1 MKFSKQALLGTTV
14 LLGGSVLLYATMHQV
29 LNAPAKPAANSQ
41 QVIAK
46 PTTDNQSAISNEPLT
61 ADTATEKNLLAQKQ
75 KEREQ
80 RVAAQEQQA
89 QQYMTEQ
96 QRIEAEA
103 LARSRAENQLYA
115 NKNAANTNSVV
126 ASSVTA
132 ITQPVVKP
140 RPVDTVAAPPQT
152 QATVPNT
159 VQNTAQTQSAAKTQ
173 NTAQIIATPKPTVAA
188 PVVAQS
194 QPAAKT
200 IPSNPGTYQVK
211 AGEGLIGLSRRYNV
225 PVDVLASVNNLSTT
239 SNLRVGQTIT
249 IPTAAQV
256 NRITQQAQAREQQR
270 QNEIA
275 RKKQEAEQK
284 KQQALLEQQQE
295 VAGKKQE
302 AEQKKQ
308 QALLQQQQEVARKK
322 QEAQLKEQLKEQKRQ
337 QEIAQKKLE
346 AQQQAQKKQA
356 FQAAQ
361 DNLRQ
366 ARQTVKETDAKGTF
380 GVQVALATDQKK
392 ASEITQ
398 KLQAAG
404 YKVKTTQTSKGVR
417 IVVGPEKGKVAA
429 LALKDKLNNDSRVD
443 VNSGWVLYW

>member
-29 LNAPAKPAANSQ
+29 LNAPAKPEANSQ

-46 PTTDNQSAISNEPLT
+46 PMTDKQSANSNEPLT
-61 ADTATEKNLLAQKQ
+61 ADIATEKNLLAQKQ

-115 NKNAANTNSVV
+115 NKNAANTSSVV

-132 ITQPVVKP
+132 ITQPMVKP

-152 QATVPNT
+152 QAAVSNT
-159 VQNTAQTQSAAKTQ
+159 AQNTAQTQNAAKTQ
-173 NTAQIIATPKPTVAA
+173 NNAQIVPTPKPTVTA
-188 PVVAQS
+188 PVVAKP
-194 QPAAKT
+194 QPAAKAT
-200 IPSNPGTYQVK
+200 PSNPGAYQVK

-225 PVDVLASVNNLSTT
+225 PVDVLASVNNLNTT

-256 NRITQQAQAREQQR
+256 NRITQQAQALEQQR
-270 QNEIA
+270 QNEIT
-275 RKKQEAEQK
+275 R
-284 KQQALLEQQQE
+284 
-295 VAGKKQE
+295 KKQE

-322 QEAQLKEQLKEQKRQ
+322 QEAAQKQQQKQQEIARKKQEEQLKEQKRQ
-337 QEIAQKKLE
+337 QEIARKKQE

-366 ARQTVKETDAKGTF
+366 ARQTVKQTDAKGTF
-380 GVQVALATDQKK
+380 GVQVALATDEKK
-392 ASEITQ
+392 ANEITQ

>member
-140 RPVDTVAAPPQT
+140 RPVDRDAAPPQT
-152 QATVPNT
+152 QAAVPNS
-159 VQNTAQTQSAAKTQ
+159 VQNSAQSQSAAQTRSATQ
-173 NTAQIIATPKPTVAA
+173 TKEQAATPKPTVTA
-188 PVVAQS
+188 PVVAQP
-194 QPAAKT
+194 QPVAKT
-200 IPSNPGTYQVK
+200 IPNNPGTYQVK
-211 AGEGLIGLSRRYNV
+211 AGDGLIGLSRRYNV
-225 PVDVLASVNNLSTT
+225 PVDVLASVNNLNTT
-239 SNLRVGQTIT
+239 SNLRVGQTIN

-256 NRITQQAQAREQQR
+256 NRITQQAQALEQQR

-284 KQQALLEQQQE
+284 KQQALLQQQQE
-295 VAGKKQE
+295 VARKKQE
-302 AEQKKQ
+302 AAQKAQQKQ
-308 QALLQQQQEVARKK
+308 QEIARKK

-366 ARQTVKETDAKGTF
+366 ARQTVKQTDAKGTF

>member
-29 LNAPAKPAANSQ
+29 LNTPAKPAANSQ

-61 ADTATEKNLLAQKQ
+61 ADVATEKNLLAQKQ

-96 QRIEAEA
+96 QRIEAKA

-140 RPVDTVAAPPQT
+140 RPVDTVAAPPPT
-152 QATVPNT
+152 QATVPNS

-173 NTAQIIATPKPTVAA
+173 NTAQIVATPKPTVTA
-188 PVVAQS
+188 PVVAQP
-194 QPAAKT
+194 QPAAKAT
-200 IPSNPGTYQVK
+200 PSNPGAYQVK

-225 PVDVLASVNNLSTT
+225 PVDVLASVNNLNTT

-256 NRITQQAQAREQQR
+256 NRITQQAQARAQQR
-270 QNEIA
+270 QNEIT
-275 RKKQEAEQK
+275 RKRQEAEQK

-295 VAGKKQE
+295 VSRKKQE
-302 AEQKKQ
+302 AAQKEQQKQ
-308 QALLQQQQEVARKK
+308 QEIARKK
-322 QEAQLKEQLKEQKRQ
+322 QEAQLKEQKRQ

-366 ARQTVKETDAKGTF
+366 ARQTVKQTDVKGTF

>member
-46 PTTDNQSAISNEPLT
+46 PKTDKQSAISNEPLT
-61 ADTATEKNLLAQKQ
+61 ADIATEKNLLAQKQ

-115 NKNAANTNSVV
+115 NNNATNTSSVV

-140 RPVDTVAAPPQT
+140 RPVDTVAAPSQT
-152 QATVPNT
+152 QAAVPNT
-159 VQNTAQTQSAAKTQ
+159 VQNTAQTQNAAKTQ
-173 NTAQIIATPKPTVAA
+173 NTAQIVATPKPTVTA
-188 PVVAQS
+188 PVVAQP
-194 QPAAKT
+194 QPVAKAT
-200 IPSNPGTYQVK
+200 PSNPGAYQVK

-225 PVDVLASVNNLSTT
+225 PVDVLASVNNLNTT

-270 QNEIA
+270 QNEIT
-275 RKKQEAEQK
+275 RKKQEAERK

-295 VAGKKQE
+295 VSRKKQE
-302 AEQKKQ
+302 AAQKEQQKQ
-308 QALLQQQQEVARKK
+308 QEIARKK

-366 ARQTVKETDAKGTF
+366 ARQTVKQTDVKGTF

>member
-29 LNAPAKPAANSQ
+29 LNAPAKPAVNSQ

-46 PTTDNQSAISNEPLT
+46 PTTDKQSAISNEPLT
-61 ADTATEKNLLAQKQ
+61 ADIATEKNLLAQKQ

-140 RPVDTVAAPPQT
+140 RPVDRDAAPPQT
-152 QATVPNT
+152 QAAVPNS
-159 VQNTAQTQSAAKTQ
+159 VQNSAQSQSAAQTRSATQ
-173 NTAQIIATPKPTVAA
+173 TKEQAATPKPTVTA
-188 PVVAQS
+188 PAVAQP
-194 QPAAKT
+194 QPAAKAT
-200 IPSNPGTYQVK
+200 PSNPGTYQVK
-211 AGEGLIGLSRRYNV
+211 AGDGLIGLSRRYNV
-225 PVDVLASVNNLSTT
+225 PVDVLASVNNLNTT
-239 SNLRVGQTIT
+239 SSLRVGQTIT

-270 QNEIA
+270 QNDIA
-275 RKKQEAEQK
+275 R
-284 KQQALLEQQQE
+284 
-295 VAGKKQE
+295 KKQE

-308 QALLQQQQEVARKK
+308 QALLQQQQEVARKKQEAAQKEQQKQQEIARKK

-366 ARQTVKETDAKGTF
+366 ARQTVKQTDVKGTF

>member
-46 PTTDNQSAISNEPLT
+46 PTTDKQPAISNEPLT
-61 ADTATEKNLLAQKQ
+61 ADIATEKNLLAQKQ

-152 QATVPNT
+152 QAAVTNS
-159 VQNTAQTQSAAKTQ
+159 VQNSAQSQSAAQTRSATQ
-173 NTAQIIATPKPTVAA
+173 TKEQAATPKPTVAA
-188 PVVAQS
+188 PIAAQP
-194 QPAAKT
+194 QPVAKT
-200 IPSNPGTYQVK
+200 TPNNPGAYQVK

-225 PVDVLASVNNLSTT
+225 PVDVLASVNNLNTT
-239 SNLRVGQTIT
+239 SSLRVGQTIT

-270 QNEIA
+270 QNEIT
-275 RKKQEAEQK
+275 R
-284 KQQALLEQQQE
+284 
-295 VAGKKQE
+295 KKQE

-308 QALLQQQQEVARKK
+308 QALLQQQQEVARKKQEAAQKAQQKQQEIARKK

-380 GVQVALATDQKK
+380 GVQVALATDEKK

>member
-46 PTTDNQSAISNEPLT
+46 PTTDKQSAISNEPLT
-61 ADTATEKNLLAQKQ
+61 ADIATEKNLLAQKQ

-152 QATVPNT
+152 QAAVPNSA
-159 VQNTAQTQSAAKTQ
+159 QNTAQSQSAAQTKVQ
-173 NTAQIIATPKPTVAA
+173 AATPTPTVAA
-188 PVVAQS
+188 PVVAQP
-194 QPAAKT
+194 QPAAKAT
-200 IPSNPGTYQVK
+200 PSNPGTYQVK
-211 AGEGLIGLSRRYNV
+211 AGDGLIGLSRRYNV
-225 PVDVLASVNNLSTT
+225 PVDVLASVNNLNTT
-239 SNLRVGQTIT
+239 SSLRVGQTIT

-256 NRITQQAQAREQQR
+256 NRITQQTQAREQQR
-270 QNEIA
+270 QNEMA
-275 RKKQEAEQK
+275 RKKQEA
-284 KQQALLEQQQE
+284 
-295 VAGKKQE
+295 
-302 AEQKKQ
+302 
-308 QALLQQQQEVARKK
+308 
-322 QEAQLKEQLKEQKRQ
+322 QLKEQKRQ

-366 ARQTVKETDAKGTF
+366 ARQTVKQTDAKGTF

-392 ASEITQ
+392 ANEITQ

-417 IVVGPEKGKVAA
+417 IVVGPEKGKIAA
-429 LALKDKLNNDSRVD
+429 LALKDKLNNDSRVN

>member
-46 PTTDNQSAISNEPLT
+46 PTTDKQSAISNEPLT
-61 ADTATEKNLLAQKQ
+61 ADIATEKNLLAQKQ

-96 QRIEAEA
+96 QRIEAKA

-115 NKNAANTNSVV
+115 NKNATNTNSVV

-152 QATVPNT
+152 QAAVPNS
-159 VQNTAQTQSAAKTQ
+159 VQNSAQSQSAAQTRSATQ
-173 NTAQIIATPKPTVAA
+173 TKEQAATPKPAVTA
-188 PVVAQS
+188 PAVAQP
-194 QPAAKT
+194 QPVAKAT
-200 IPSNPGTYQVK
+200 PNNPGTYQVK
-211 AGEGLIGLSRRYNV
+211 AGDGLIGLSRRYNV
-225 PVDVLASVNNLSTT
+225 PVDVLASVNNLNTT

-256 NRITQQAQAREQQR
+256 NRITQQTQAREQQR
-270 QNEIA
+270 QNEMA
-275 RKKQEAEQK
+275 RKKQE
-284 KQQALLEQQQE
+284 
-295 VAGKKQE
+295 
-302 AEQKKQ
+302 
-308 QALLQQQQEVARKK
+308 
-322 QEAQLKEQLKEQKRQ
+322 EQLKEQKRQ

-392 ASEITQ
+392 ANEITQ

>member
-46 PTTDNQSAISNEPLT
+46 PTTDKQSTISNEPLT
-61 ADTATEKNLLAQKQ
+61 ADVATEKNLLAQKQ

-152 QATVPNT
+152 QAAVPNT
-159 VQNTAQTQSAAKTQ
+159 VQNSAQTQSAAKTQ
-173 NTAQIIATPKPTVAA
+173 STTQIVATPKPTVTA
-188 PVVAQS
+188 PVVAQP
-194 QPAAKT
+194 QPVAKT
-200 IPSNPGTYQVK
+200 TPNNPGAYQVK

-225 PVDVLASVNNLSTT
+225 PVDVLASVNNLNTT

-256 NRITQQAQAREQQR
+256 NRITQQTQAREQQR

-284 KQQALLEQQQE
+284 KQQALL
-295 VAGKKQE
+295 
-302 AEQKKQ
+302 
-308 QALLQQQQEVARKK
+308 QQQQEVARKK
-322 QEAQLKEQLKEQKRQ
+322 QEAAQKEQQKQQEIARKKQEAQLKEQKRQ

-366 ARQTVKETDAKGTF
+366 ARQTVKQTDVKGTF

>member
-61 ADTATEKNLLAQKQ
+61 ADVATEKNLLAQKQ

-115 NKNAANTNSVV
+115 NKNAANTSSVV

-152 QATVPNT
+152 QAAVPNN
-159 VQNTAQTQSAAKTQ
+159 VQNTAQTQNAAKTQ
-173 NTAQIIATPKPTVAA
+173 NTAQIVATPKPTVTA
-188 PVVAQS
+188 PVVAQP
-194 QPAAKT
+194 QPAAKAT
-200 IPSNPGTYQVK
+200 PSNPGAYQVK

-225 PVDVLASVNNLSTT
+225 PVDVLASVNNLNTT

-284 KQQALLEQQQE
+284 KQQALL
-295 VAGKKQE
+295 
-302 AEQKKQ
+302 
-308 QALLQQQQEVARKK
+308 QQQQEVARKK
-322 QEAQLKEQLKEQKRQ
+322 QEAAQKEQQKQQEIARKKQEAQLKEQKRQ

-366 ARQTVKETDAKGTF
+366 ARQTVKQTDVKGTF

>member
-46 PTTDNQSAISNEPLT
+46 PTTDNQSAISNEPLI
-61 ADTATEKNLLAQKQ
+61 ADVATEKNLLAQKQ

-115 NKNAANTNSVV
+115 NKNAANTSSVV

-152 QATVPNT
+152 QAAVPNS
-159 VQNTAQTQSAAKTQ
+159 VKNSAQSQSAAQTRSATQ
-173 NTAQIIATPKPTVAA
+173 TKEQAATPKPTVTA
-188 PVVAQS
+188 PVVAQP
-194 QPAAKT
+194 QPVAKT
-200 IPSNPGTYQVK
+200 IPNNPGTYQVK

-225 PVDVLASVNNLSTT
+225 PVDVLASVNNLNTT
-239 SNLRVGQTIT
+239 SNLRVGQTIN

-295 VAGKKQE
+295 VARKKQE
-302 AEQKKQ
+302 AAQKAQQKQ
-308 QALLQQQQEVARKK
+308 QEIARKK

>member
-29 LNAPAKPAANSQ
+29 LNAPAKPAVNSQ

-46 PTTDNQSAISNEPLT
+46 PTTEKQSTISNEPLT
-61 ADTATEKNLLAQKQ
+61 ADIATEKNLLAQKQ

-152 QATVPNT
+152 QAAVPNS
-159 VQNTAQTQSAAKTQ
+159 VQNTAQSQSAAQTKVQ
-173 NTAQIIATPKPTVAA
+173 AATPTPTVAA
-188 PVVAQS
+188 PVVAQP
-194 QPAAKT
+194 QPVAKT
-200 IPSNPGTYQVK
+200 IPNNPGTYQVK
-211 AGEGLIGLSRRYNV
+211 AGDGLIGLSRRYNV
-225 PVDVLASVNNLSTT
+225 PVDVLASVNNLNTT
-239 SNLRVGQTIT
+239 SNLRVGQTIN

-270 QNEIA
+270 QNEMA
-275 RKKQEAEQK
+275 R
-284 KQQALLEQQQE
+284 
-295 VAGKKQE
+295 KKQE

-322 QEAQLKEQLKEQKRQ
+322 QEAAQKEQQKQQEIARKKQEAQLKEQKRQ

-366 ARQTVKETDAKGTF
+366 ARQTVKQTDVKGTF
-380 GVQVALATDQKK
+380 GVQVALATDEKK
-392 ASEITQ
+392 ANEITQ

>member
-46 PTTDNQSAISNEPLT
+46 PTTDKQSAISNEPLT
-61 ADTATEKNLLAQKQ
+61 ADVATEKNLLAQKQ

-96 QRIEAEA
+96 QRIEAKA

-140 RPVDTVAAPPQT
+140 RPVDRDAAPPQT
-152 QATVPNT
+152 QAAVPNS
-159 VQNTAQTQSAAKTQ
+159 VQNSAQSQSAAQTRSATQ
-173 NTAQIIATPKPTVAA
+173 TKEQAATPTPTVTA
-188 PVVAQS
+188 PAVAQP
-194 QPAAKT
+194 QPAAKAT
-200 IPSNPGTYQVK
+200 PSNPGTYQVK
-211 AGEGLIGLSRRYNV
+211 AGDGLIGLSRRYNV
-225 PVDVLASVNNLSTT
+225 PVDVLASVNNLNTT
-239 SNLRVGQTIT
+239 SSLRVGQTIT

-270 QNEIA
+270 QNDMA
-275 RKKQEAEQK
+275 RKKQEA
-284 KQQALLEQQQE
+284 
-295 VAGKKQE
+295 
-302 AEQKKQ
+302 
-308 QALLQQQQEVARKK
+308 
-322 QEAQLKEQLKEQKRQ
+322 QLKEQKRQ

-366 ARQTVKETDAKGTF
+366 ARQTVKQTDVKGTF
-380 GVQVALATDQKK
+380 GVQVALATDEKK
-392 ASEITQ
+392 ANEITQ

>member
-46 PTTDNQSAISNEPLT
+46 PTTDKQSAISNEPLT
-61 ADTATEKNLLAQKQ
+61 ADIATEKNLLAQKQ

-115 NKNAANTNSVV
+115 NKNATNTNSVV

-152 QATVPNT
+152 QAAVPNT
-159 VQNTAQTQSAAKTQ
+159 VQNTAQSQSAAQARSATQ
-173 NTAQIIATPKPTVAA
+173 TKEQAATPKPAVTA
-188 PVVAQS
+188 PAVAQP
-194 QPAAKT
+194 QPVAKAT
-200 IPSNPGTYQVK
+200 PNNPGTYQVK
-211 AGEGLIGLSRRYNV
+211 AGDGLIGLSRRYNV
-225 PVDVLASVNNLSTT
+225 PVDVLASVNNLNTT

-256 NRITQQAQAREQQR
+256 NRITQQTQAREQQR
-270 QNEIA
+270 QNEMA
-275 RKKQEAEQK
+275 RKKQE
-284 KQQALLEQQQE
+284 
-295 VAGKKQE
+295 
-302 AEQKKQ
+302 
-308 QALLQQQQEVARKK
+308 
-322 QEAQLKEQLKEQKRQ
+322 EQLKEQKRQ

-366 ARQTVKETDAKGTF
+366 ARQTVKQTDAKGTF

-398 KLQAAG
+398 KSQAAG

>member
-46 PTTDNQSAISNEPLT
+46 PKTDKQSAISNEPLT
-61 ADTATEKNLLAQKQ
+61 ADIATEKNLLAQKQ

-152 QATVPNT
+152 QAAVANS
-159 VQNTAQTQSAAKTQ
+159 VQTQSAAKTQ
-173 NTAQIIATPKPTVAA
+173 STAQIVATPKPTVAA
-188 PVVAQS
+188 PVVT
-194 QPAAKT
+194 QPQPVAKT
-200 IPSNPGTYQVK
+200 TPSNPGAYQVK

-270 QNEIA
+270 QNEIT
-275 RKKQEAEQK
+275 RKKQEAERK

-295 VAGKKQE
+295 VSRKKQE
-302 AEQKKQ
+302 AAQKEQQKQ
-308 QALLQQQQEVARKK
+308 QEIARKK
-322 QEAQLKEQLKEQKRQ
+322 QEAQLKEQKRQ

-366 ARQTVKETDAKGTF
+366 ARQTVKQTDVKGTF

>member
-29 LNAPAKPAANSQ
+29 LNAPANPAANSQ

-46 PTTDNQSAISNEPLT
+46 PTTDKQSASSNEPLT
-61 ADTATEKNLLAQKQ
+61 ADIATEKNLLAQKQ

-140 RPVDTVAAPPQT
+140 RPVDTVAAPPQS

-159 VQNTAQTQSAAKTQ
+159 VQNTAQTQNAAQTRSAAQTKVQ
-173 NTAQIIATPKPTVAA
+173 AATPKPTVTA
-188 PVVAQS
+188 PVVAQP
-194 QPAAKT
+194 QPVAKAT
-200 IPSNPGTYQVK
+200 PNNSGAYQVK

-239 SNLRVGQTIT
+239 SSLRVGQTIT

-270 QNEIA
+270 QNEIT
-275 RKKQEAEQK
+275 RKRQEAEQK

-295 VAGKKQE
+295 VARKKQE
-302 AEQKKQ
+302 AAQKAQQKQ
-308 QALLQQQQEVARKK
+308 QEIARKK

-366 ARQTVKETDAKGTF
+366 ARQTVKQTDAKGTF

>member
-46 PTTDNQSAISNEPLT
+46 PTTDKQSAISNEPLT
-61 ADTATEKNLLAQKQ
+61 ADIATEKNLLAQKQ

-115 NKNAANTNSVV
+115 NKNAVNTSSVV

-140 RPVDTVAAPPQT
+140 RPVDTVAAPPPT
-152 QATVPNT
+152 QATVPNS
-159 VQNTAQTQSAAKTQ
+159 VQNSAQSQSAAKTQ

-256 NRITQQAQAREQQR
+256 NRITQQAQALEQQR
-270 QNEIA
+270 QNEIT
-275 RKKQEAEQK
+275 R
-284 KQQALLEQQQE
+284 
-295 VAGKKQE
+295 KKQE

-322 QEAQLKEQLKEQKRQ
+322 QEAAQKQQQKQQEIARKKQEEQLKEQKRQ
-337 QEIAQKKLE
+337 QEIARKKQE

-366 ARQTVKETDAKGTF
+366 ARQTVKQTDAKGTF

-392 ASEITQ
+392 ANEITQ

>member
-46 PTTDNQSAISNEPLT
+46 PKTDKQSAISNEPLT
-61 ADTATEKNLLAQKQ
+61 ADIATEKNLLAQKQ

-115 NKNAANTNSVV
+115 NNNATNTSSVV

-140 RPVDTVAAPPQT
+140 RPADTVTAPPQT
-152 QATVPNT
+152 QAAVPNT
-159 VQNTAQTQSAAKTQ
+159 VQNSAQSQSAAKTKEQ
-173 NTAQIIATPKPTVAA
+173 AAALKPTVAA
-188 PVVAQS
+188 PVVAQP
-194 QPAAKT
+194 QPVAKT
-200 IPSNPGTYQVK
+200 TPNNPGAYQVK

-225 PVDVLASVNNLSTT
+225 PVDVLASVNNLNTT

-256 NRITQQAQAREQQR
+256 NRITQQTQAREQQR

-284 KQQALLEQQQE
+284 KQQALL
-295 VAGKKQE
+295 
-302 AEQKKQ
+302 
-308 QALLQQQQEVARKK
+308 QQQQEVARKK
-322 QEAQLKEQLKEQKRQ
+322 QEAAQKEQQKQQEIARKKQEAQLREQLKEQKRQ

-366 ARQTVKETDAKGTF
+366 ARQTVKQTDVKGTF

>member
-29 LNAPAKPAANSQ
+29 LTAPAKPAANSQ

-46 PTTDNQSAISNEPLT
+46 PTTDKQSAISNEPLT
-61 ADTATEKNLLAQKQ
+61 ADVATEKNLLAQKQ

-115 NKNAANTNSVV
+115 NKNAANTSSVV

-152 QATVPNT
+152 QAAVPNS
-159 VQNTAQTQSAAKTQ
+159 VQNTAQTQNAAQTRSAAQTKVQ
-173 NTAQIIATPKPTVAA
+173 AATPKPTVTA
-188 PVVAQS
+188 PVVAQP
-194 QPAAKT
+194 QPVAKT
-200 IPSNPGTYQVK
+200 TPNNPGAYQVK

-225 PVDVLASVNNLSTT
+225 PVDVLASVNNLNT
-239 SNLRVGQTIT
+239 SSSLRVGQTIT

-256 NRITQQAQAREQQR
+256 NRITQQTQAREQQR

-284 KQQALLEQQQE
+284 KQQALL
-295 VAGKKQE
+295 
-302 AEQKKQ
+302 
-308 QALLQQQQEVARKK
+308 QQQQEVARKK
-322 QEAQLKEQLKEQKRQ
+322 QEAQLKEQKRQ

>member
-46 PTTDNQSAISNEPLT
+46 PTTDKQSAISNEPLT
-61 ADTATEKNLLAQKQ
+61 ADIATEKNLLAQKQ

-103 LARSRAENQLYA
+103 LARSRAENKLYA

-140 RPVDTVAAPPQT
+140 RPVDRDAAPPQT
-152 QATVPNT
+152 QAAVPNS
-159 VQNTAQTQSAAKTQ
+159 VQNSAQSQSAAQTRSATQ
-173 NTAQIIATPKPTVAA
+173 TKEQAATPKPTVTA
-188 PVVAQS
+188 PAVAQP
-194 QPAAKT
+194 QPAAKAT
-200 IPSNPGTYQVK
+200 PSNPGTYQVK
-211 AGEGLIGLSRRYNV
+211 AGDGLIGLSRRYNV
-225 PVDVLASVNNLSTT
+225 PVDVLASVNNLNTT
-239 SNLRVGQTIT
+239 SSLRVGQTIT

-270 QNEIA
+270 QNDMA
-275 RKKQEAEQK
+275 RKKQEA
-284 KQQALLEQQQE
+284 
-295 VAGKKQE
+295 
-302 AEQKKQ
+302 
-308 QALLQQQQEVARKK
+308 
-322 QEAQLKEQLKEQKRQ
+322 QLKEQKRQ

-366 ARQTVKETDAKGTF
+366 ARQTVKQTDAKGTF

-392 ASEITQ
+392 ANEITQ

>member
-46 PTTDNQSAISNEPLT
+46 PMTDKQSVISNEPLT
-61 ADTATEKNLLAQKQ
+61 ADIATEKNLLAQKQ

-115 NKNAANTNSVV
+115 NKNAANTSSVV

-140 RPVDTVAAPPQT
+140 RPVDTVAAPPQS
-152 QATVPNT
+152 QAAVPNN
-159 VQNTAQTQSAAKTQ
+159 VQNTAQTQNAAKTQ
-173 NTAQIIATPKPTVAA
+173 NTVQIVATPKPTVTA
-188 PVVAQS
+188 PVVAQP
-194 QPAAKT
+194 QPVAKA
-200 IPSNPGTYQVK
+200 IPSNPGAYQVK

-270 QNEIA
+270 QNEIT
-275 RKKQEAEQK
+275 RKKQEAERK

-295 VAGKKQE
+295 VSRKKQE
-302 AEQKKQ
+302 AAQKEQQKQ
-308 QALLQQQQEVARKK
+308 QEIARKK
-322 QEAQLKEQLKEQKRQ
+322 QEAQLKEQKRQ

-366 ARQTVKETDAKGTF
+366 ARQTVKQTDVKGTF

>member
-29 LNAPAKPAANSQ
+29 LNAPAKPAVNSQ

-46 PTTDNQSAISNEPLT
+46 PTTDKQSAISNEPLT
-61 ADTATEKNLLAQKQ
+61 ADIATEKNLLAQKQ

-140 RPVDTVAAPPQT
+140 RPVDRDAAPPQT
-152 QATVPNT
+152 QAAVPNS
-159 VQNTAQTQSAAKTQ
+159 VQNSAQSQSAAQTRSATQ
-173 NTAQIIATPKPTVAA
+173 TKEQAATPKPTVTA
-188 PVVAQS
+188 PAVAQP
-194 QPAAKT
+194 QPAAKAT
-200 IPSNPGTYQVK
+200 PSNPGTYQVK

-225 PVDVLASVNNLSTT
+225 PVDVLASVNNLNTT
-239 SNLRVGQTIT
+239 SSLRVGQTIT

-270 QNEIA
+270 QNDMA
-275 RKKQEAEQK
+275 RKKQEA
-284 KQQALLEQQQE
+284 
-295 VAGKKQE
+295 
-302 AEQKKQ
+302 
-308 QALLQQQQEVARKK
+308 
-322 QEAQLKEQLKEQKRQ
+322 QLKEQKRQ

-366 ARQTVKETDAKGTF
+366 ARQTVKQTDVKGTF
-380 GVQVALATDQKK
+380 GVQVALATDEKK
-392 ASEITQ
+392 ANEITQ

>member
-46 PTTDNQSAISNEPLT
+46 PTTDKQSAISNEPLT
-61 ADTATEKNLLAQKQ
+61 ADIATEKNLLAQKQ

-140 RPVDTVAAPPQT
+140 RPVDRDAAPPQT
-152 QATVPNT
+152 QAAVPNS
-159 VQNTAQTQSAAKTQ
+159 VQNSAQSQSAAQTRSATQ
-173 NTAQIIATPKPTVAA
+173 TKEQAATPKPTVTA
-188 PVVAQS
+188 PAVAQP
-194 QPAAKT
+194 QPAAKAT
-200 IPSNPGTYQVK
+200 PSNPGTYQVK
-211 AGEGLIGLSRRYNV
+211 AGDGLIGLSRRYNV
-225 PVDVLASVNNLSTT
+225 PVDVLASVNNLNTT

-256 NRITQQAQAREQQR
+256 NRITQQTQAREQQR
-270 QNEIA
+270 QNEMA
-275 RKKQEAEQK
+275 RKKQEA
-284 KQQALLEQQQE
+284 
-295 VAGKKQE
+295 
-302 AEQKKQ
+302 
-308 QALLQQQQEVARKK
+308 
-322 QEAQLKEQLKEQKRQ
+322 QLKEQKRQ

>member
-46 PTTDNQSAISNEPLT
+46 PTTDKQSAISNEPLT
-61 ADTATEKNLLAQKQ
+61 ADIATEKNLLAQKQ

-152 QATVPNT
+152 QAAVPNS
-159 VQNTAQTQSAAKTQ
+159 VQNSAQSQSAAQTRSATQ
-173 NTAQIIATPKPTVAA
+173 TKEQAATPKPTVTA
-188 PVVAQS
+188 PVVAQP
-194 QPAAKT
+194 QPVAKT
-200 IPSNPGTYQVK
+200 IPNNPGTYQVK
-211 AGEGLIGLSRRYNV
+211 AGDGLIGLSRRYNV
-225 PVDVLASVNNLSTT
+225 PVDVLASVNNLNTT
-239 SNLRVGQTIT
+239 SSLRVGQTIT

-256 NRITQQAQAREQQR
+256 NRITQQTQAREQQR

-295 VAGKKQE
+295 IARKKQE
-302 AEQKKQ
+302 AAQKAQQKQ
-308 QALLQQQQEVARKK
+308 QEIARKK

-366 ARQTVKETDAKGTF
+366 ARQTVKQTDVKGTF

-392 ASEITQ
+392 ANEITR

>member
-61 ADTATEKNLLAQKQ
+61 ADIATEKNLLAQKQ

-152 QATVPNT
+152 QATVPNS
-159 VQNTAQTQSAAKTQ
+159 VQNSAQSQSAAQTRSATQ
-173 NTAQIIATPKPTVAA
+173 TKVQAATPKPTVTA
-188 PVVAQS
+188 PVVAQP

-200 IPSNPGTYQVK
+200 TPNNPGAYQVK
-211 AGEGLIGLSRRYNV
+211 GGEGLIGLSRRYNV

-256 NRITQQAQAREQQR
+256 NRITQQAQALEQQR

-275 RKKQEAEQK
+275 RKKQEAAQK
-284 KQQALLEQQQE
+284 AQQKQQEI
-295 VAGKKQE
+295 
-302 AEQKKQ
+302 
-308 QALLQQQQEVARKK
+308 ARKK
-322 QEAQLKEQLKEQKRQ
+322 QEAQLKEQKRQ

-366 ARQTVKETDAKGTF
+366 ARQTVKQTDAKGTF
-380 GVQVALATDQKK
+380 GVQVALATDEKK
-392 ASEITQ
+392 ANEITQ

>member
-29 LNAPAKPAANSQ
+29 LKAPAKPAANSQ

-46 PTTDNQSAISNEPLT
+46 PTTDKQSAISNEPLT
-61 ADTATEKNLLAQKQ
+61 ADIATEKNLLAQKQ

-152 QATVPNT
+152 QAALPPNSL
-159 VQNTAQTQSAAKTQ
+159 QNSAQSQSAAQTRSATQ
-173 NTAQIIATPKPTVAA
+173 TKEQAATPKPTVAA
-188 PVVAQS
+188 PVVAQP
-194 QPAAKT
+194 QPAAKAT
-200 IPSNPGTYQVK
+200 PSNPGTYQVK

-225 PVDVLASVNNLSTT
+225 PVDVLASVNNLDTT

-249 IPTAAQV
+249 IPTSAQV

-270 QNEIA
+270 QNEMA
-275 RKKQEAEQK
+275 RKKQE
-284 KQQALLEQQQE
+284 
-295 VAGKKQE
+295 
-302 AEQKKQ
+302 
-308 QALLQQQQEVARKK
+308 
-322 QEAQLKEQLKEQKRQ
+322 EQLKEQKRQ
-337 QEIAQKKLE
+337 QEISQKKLE

-366 ARQTVKETDAKGTF
+366 ARQTVKQTDAKGTF

-392 ASEITQ
+392 ANEITQ

-417 IVVGPEKGKVAA
+417 IVVGPEKGKIAA
-429 LALKDKLNNDSRVD
+429 LALKDKLNNDSRVN

>member
-46 PTTDNQSAISNEPLT
+46 PTTAKQSAISNEPLT
-61 ADTATEKNLLAQKQ
+61 ADVATEKNLLAQKQ

-115 NKNAANTNSVV
+115 NKNAANTNPVV

-152 QATVPNT
+152 QAAVPNS
-159 VQNTAQTQSAAKTQ
+159 VQNSAQSQSAAKTQ
-173 NTAQIIATPKPTVAA
+173 STAQIVATPKSTVTA
-188 PVVAQS
+188 PVVAQP

-200 IPSNPGTYQVK
+200 IPNNPGTYQVK
-211 AGEGLIGLSRRYNV
+211 AGDGLIGLSRRYNV
-225 PVDVLASVNNLSTT
+225 PVDVLASVNNLNTT
-239 SNLRVGQTIT
+239 SNLRVGQTIN

-270 QNEIA
+270 QNEMA
-275 RKKQEAEQK
+275 R
-284 KQQALLEQQQE
+284 
-295 VAGKKQE
+295 KKQE

-308 QALLQQQQEVARKK
+308 QALLQQQQEVARKKQEAAQKQQEIARKK

-366 ARQTVKETDAKGTF
+366 ARQTVKQTDAKGTF
-380 GVQVALATDQKK
+380 GVQVALATDEKK
-392 ASEITQ
+392 ANEITQ

>member
-41 QVIAK
+41 QVITK
-46 PTTDNQSAISNEPLT
+46 PTTDKQSTISNEPLT
-61 ADTATEKNLLAQKQ
+61 ADIATEKNLLAQKQ

-152 QATVPNT
+152 QAAVPNS
-159 VQNTAQTQSAAKTQ
+159 VQNTAQSQSAAQTRSATQ
-173 NTAQIIATPKPTVAA
+173 TKEQAATPKPTVAA
-188 PVVAQS
+188 PVVAQP

-200 IPSNPGTYQVK
+200 IPNNPGTYQVK
-211 AGEGLIGLSRRYNV
+211 AGDGLIGLSRRYNV
-225 PVDVLASVNNLSTT
+225 PVDVLASVNNLNTT
-239 SNLRVGQTIT
+239 SNLRVGQTIN

-270 QNEIA
+270 QNEMA
-275 RKKQEAEQK
+275 R
-284 KQQALLEQQQE
+284 
-295 VAGKKQE
+295 KKQE

-322 QEAQLKEQLKEQKRQ
+322 QEAAQKEQQKQQEIARKKQEAQLKEQKRQ

-366 ARQTVKETDAKGTF
+366 ARQTVKQTDAKGTF

>member
-46 PTTDNQSAISNEPLT
+46 PTTDKQSAISNEPLT
-61 ADTATEKNLLAQKQ
+61 ADIATEKNLLAQKQ

-152 QATVPNT
+152 QAAVPNSA
-159 VQNTAQTQSAAKTQ
+159 QNTAQSQSAAQTRSATQ
-173 NTAQIIATPKPTVAA
+173 TKEQAATPKPAVTA
-188 PVVAQS
+188 PAVAQP
-194 QPAAKT
+194 QPVAKAT
-200 IPSNPGTYQVK
+200 PNNPGTYQVK

-225 PVDVLASVNNLSTT
+225 PVDVLASVNNLNTT

-256 NRITQQAQAREQQR
+256 NRITQQTQAREQQR
-270 QNEIA
+270 QNEMA
-275 RKKQEAEQK
+275 RKKQE
-284 KQQALLEQQQE
+284 
-295 VAGKKQE
+295 
-302 AEQKKQ
+302 
-308 QALLQQQQEVARKK
+308 
-322 QEAQLKEQLKEQKRQ
+322 EQLKEQKRQ

-366 ARQTVKETDAKGTF
+366 ARQTVKQTDAKGTF
-380 GVQVALATDQKK
+380 GVQVALATDQKN

-417 IVVGPEKGKVAA
+417 IVVGPEKGKIAA
-429 LALKDKLNNDSRVD
+429 LALKDKLNNDSRVN

>member
-61 ADTATEKNLLAQKQ
+61 ADIATEKNLLAQKQ

-126 ASSVTA
+126 ASSVTV

-152 QATVPNT
+152 QAAVPNS
-159 VQNTAQTQSAAKTQ
+159 VQNSAQSQSAAQTRSATQ
-173 NTAQIIATPKPTVAA
+173 TKEQAATPKPTVAA
-188 PVVAQS
+188 PVAAQP
-194 QPAAKT
+194 QPVAKT
-200 IPSNPGTYQVK
+200 IPNNPGTYQVK
-211 AGEGLIGLSRRYNV
+211 AGDGLIGLSRRYNV
-225 PVDVLASVNNLSTT
+225 PVDVLASVNNLNTT
-239 SNLRVGQTIT
+239 SSLRVGQTIT

-284 KQQALLEQQQE
+284 KQQALL
-295 VAGKKQE
+295 
-302 AEQKKQ
+302 
-308 QALLQQQQEVARKK
+308 QQQQEIARKK
-322 QEAQLKEQLKEQKRQ
+322 QEAAQKEQQKQQEIARKKQEEQLKEQKRQ

-366 ARQTVKETDAKGTF
+366 ARQTVKQTDAKGTF

>member
-29 LNAPAKPAANSQ
+29 LNAPAKPAVNSQ
-41 QVIAK
+41 QVITK
-46 PTTDNQSAISNEPLT
+46 PTTDKQSAISNEPLT
-61 ADTATEKNLLAQKQ
+61 ADIATEKNLLAQKQ

-96 QRIEAEA
+96 QRIEAKA

-115 NKNAANTNSVV
+115 NKNAANTSSVV

-140 RPVDTVAAPPQT
+140 RPVDTVAAPPPT
-152 QATVPNT
+152 QATVPNS
-159 VQNTAQTQSAAKTQ
+159 VQNTAQSQSAAKTQ
-173 NTAQIIATPKPTVAA
+173 NTAQIVATPKPTVTA
-188 PVVAQS
+188 PVVAQP
-194 QPAAKT
+194 QPVAKAT
-200 IPSNPGTYQVK
+200 SSNPGTYQVK
-211 AGEGLIGLSRRYNV
+211 AGDGLIGLSRRYNV
-225 PVDVLASVNNLSTT
+225 PVEVLASVNNLNTT

-256 NRITQQAQAREQQR
+256 NRITQQTQAREQQR
-270 QNEIA
+270 QNDMA
-275 RKKQEAEQK
+275 RKKQEA
-284 KQQALLEQQQE
+284 
-295 VAGKKQE
+295 
-302 AEQKKQ
+302 
-308 QALLQQQQEVARKK
+308 
-322 QEAQLKEQLKEQKRQ
+322 QLKEQKRQ

-366 ARQTVKETDAKGTF
+366 ARQTVKQTDVKGTF
-380 GVQVALATDQKK
+380 GVQVALATDEKK

>member
-46 PTTDNQSAISNEPLT
+46 PTTDKQSAISNEPLT
-61 ADTATEKNLLAQKQ
+61 ADIATEKNLLAQKQ

-115 NKNAANTNSVV
+115 NKNAANTNAVV

-152 QATVPNT
+152 QAALPPNSP
-159 VQNTAQTQSAAKTQ
+159 QNSAQSQSAAKTQ

-188 PVVAQS
+188 PVVAQP
-194 QPAAKT
+194 QPAAKAT
-200 IPSNPGTYQVK
+200 PSNPGTYQVK
-211 AGEGLIGLSRRYNV
+211 AGDGLIGLSRRYNV
-225 PVDVLASVNNLSTT
+225 PVDVLASVNNLNTT
-239 SNLRVGQTIT
+239 SSLRVGQTIT

-270 QNEIA
+270 QNDIA
-275 RKKQEAEQK
+275 R
-284 KQQALLEQQQE
+284 
-295 VAGKKQE
+295 KKQE

-322 QEAQLKEQLKEQKRQ
+322 QEAAQKQQEIARKKQEAQLKEQKRQ

-380 GVQVALATDQKK
+380 GVQVALATDEKK
-392 ASEITQ
+392 ANEITQ

>member
-46 PTTDNQSAISNEPLT
+46 PMTDKQSAISNEPLT
-61 ADTATEKNLLAQKQ
+61 ADIATEKNLLAQKQ

-115 NKNAANTNSVV
+115 NKNAANTSSVV

-140 RPVDTVAAPPQT
+140 RPVDTVAAPPPT

-159 VQNTAQTQSAAKTQ
+159 LQNTAQSQSAVKTQ
-173 NTAQIIATPKPTVAA
+173 NTVQIVATPKPTVTA
-188 PVVAQS
+188 PVVAQP
-194 QPAAKT
+194 QPVAKAT
-200 IPSNPGTYQVK
+200 PSNPGAYQVK
-211 AGEGLIGLSRRYNV
+211 PGEGLIGLSRRYNV
-225 PVDVLASVNNLSTT
+225 PVDVLASVNNLNTT

-270 QNEIA
+270 QNEIT
-275 RKKQEAEQK
+275 RKRQEAEQK
-284 KQQALLEQQQE
+284 KQQALLLQQQE
-295 VAGKKQE
+295 VSRKKQE
-302 AEQKKQ
+302 AAQKEQQKQ
-308 QALLQQQQEVARKK
+308 QEIARKK
-322 QEAQLKEQLKEQKRQ
+322 QEAQLKEQKRQ

-366 ARQTVKETDAKGTF
+366 ARQTVKQTDVKGTF

-443 VNSGWVLYW
+443 INSGWVLYW

>member
-29 LNAPAKPAANSQ
+29 LKAPAKPAANSQ

-46 PTTDNQSAISNEPLT
+46 PTTDKQSAISNEPLT
-61 ADTATEKNLLAQKQ
+61 ADIATEKNLLAQKQ

-159 VQNTAQTQSAAKTQ
+159 VQNTAQSQSAAKTKEQ
-173 NTAQIIATPKPTVAA
+173 AATPKPAVTA
-188 PVVAQS
+188 PAVAQP
-194 QPAAKT
+194 QPVAKAT
-200 IPSNPGTYQVK
+200 PNNPGTYQVK
-211 AGEGLIGLSRRYNV
+211 AGDGLIGLSRRYNV

-256 NRITQQAQAREQQR
+256 NRITQQTQAREQQR

-284 KQQALLEQQQE
+284 KQQALLQQQQE
-295 VAGKKQE
+295 VARKKQE
-302 AEQKKQ
+302 AAQKEQ
-308 QALLQQQQEVARKK
+308 EIARKK

-366 ARQTVKETDAKGTF
+366 ARQTVKQTDAKGTF
-380 GVQVALATDQKK
+380 GVQVALATDEKK
-392 ASEITQ
+392 ANEITQ

>member
-46 PTTDNQSAISNEPLT
+46 PTTDKQSAISNEPLT
-61 ADTATEKNLLAQKQ
+61 ADIATEKNLLAQKQ

-115 NKNAANTNSVV
+115 NKNATNTNSVV

-152 QATVPNT
+152 QAAVPNT
-159 VQNTAQTQSAAKTQ
+159 VQNTAQSQSAAQTRSATQ
-173 NTAQIIATPKPTVAA
+173 TKEQAATPKPAVTA
-188 PVVAQS
+188 PAVAQP
-194 QPAAKT
+194 QPVAKAT
-200 IPSNPGTYQVK
+200 PNNPGTYQVK

-225 PVDVLASVNNLSTT
+225 PVDVLASVNNLNTT

-256 NRITQQAQAREQQR
+256 NRITQQTQAREQQR
-270 QNEIA
+270 QNEMA
-275 RKKQEAEQK
+275 RKKQE
-284 KQQALLEQQQE
+284 
-295 VAGKKQE
+295 
-302 AEQKKQ
+302 
-308 QALLQQQQEVARKK
+308 
-322 QEAQLKEQLKEQKRQ
+322 EQLKEQKRQ

-366 ARQTVKETDAKGTF
+366 ARQTVKQTDVKGTF
-380 GVQVALATDQKK
+380 GVQVALATDEKK
-392 ASEITQ
+392 ANEITQ

>member
-46 PTTDNQSAISNEPLT
+46 PTTDKQSAISNEPLT
-61 ADTATEKNLLAQKQ
+61 ADIATEKNLLAQKQ

-96 QRIEAEA
+96 QRIEAKA

-115 NKNAANTNSVV
+115 NKNATNTNSVV

-152 QATVPNT
+152 QAAVPNS
-159 VQNTAQTQSAAKTQ
+159 VQNSAQSQSAAQTRSATQ
-173 NTAQIIATPKPTVAA
+173 TKEQAATPKPTVTA
-188 PVVAQS
+188 PAVAQP
-194 QPAAKT
+194 QPAAKAT
-200 IPSNPGTYQVK
+200 PSNPGTYQVK
-211 AGEGLIGLSRRYNV
+211 AGDGLIGLSRRYNV
-225 PVDVLASVNNLSTT
+225 PVDVLASVNNLNTT
-239 SNLRVGQTIT
+239 SSLRVGQTIT

-270 QNEIA
+270 QNDIA
-275 RKKQEAEQK
+275 R
-284 KQQALLEQQQE
+284 
-295 VAGKKQE
+295 KKQE

-308 QALLQQQQEVARKK
+308 QALLQQQQEVARKKQEAAQKEQQKQQEIARKK

-366 ARQTVKETDAKGTF
+366 ARQTVKQTDAKGTF
-380 GVQVALATDQKK
+380 GVQVALATDEKK
-392 ASEITQ
+392 ANEITQ

>member
-46 PTTDNQSAISNEPLT
+46 PTTDKQSAISNEPLT
-61 ADTATEKNLLAQKQ
+61 ADIATEKNLLAQKQ

-152 QATVPNT
+152 QAAVPNT
-159 VQNTAQTQSAAKTQ
+159 VQNTAQSQSAAQTRSATQ
-173 NTAQIIATPKPTVAA
+173 TKEQAATPKPAVTA
-188 PVVAQS
+188 PAVAQP
-194 QPAAKT
+194 QPVAKAT
-200 IPSNPGTYQVK
+200 PNNPGTYQVK
-211 AGEGLIGLSRRYNV
+211 AGDGLIGLSRRYNV
-225 PVDVLASVNNLSTT
+225 PVDVLASVNNLNTT

-249 IPTAAQV
+249 IPTSAQV

-270 QNEIA
+270 QNEMA
-275 RKKQEAEQK
+275 RKKQE
-284 KQQALLEQQQE
+284 
-295 VAGKKQE
+295 
-302 AEQKKQ
+302 
-308 QALLQQQQEVARKK
+308 
-322 QEAQLKEQLKEQKRQ
+322 EQLKEQKRQ

-366 ARQTVKETDAKGTF
+366 ARQTVKQTDAKGTF

-392 ASEITQ
+392 ANEITQ

>member
-41 QVIAK
+41 QVIAN
-46 PTTDNQSAISNEPLT
+46 PTTDKQPAISNEPLT
-61 ADTATEKNLLAQKQ
+61 ADVATEKNLLAQKQ
-75 KEREQ
+75 KERAQ

-140 RPVDTVAAPPQT
+140 RPVDTVAAPPQS
-152 QATVPNT
+152 QVAVPNS
-159 VQNTAQTQSAAKTQ
+159 VQNTAQTQNAAQTRSATQ
-173 NTAQIIATPKPTVAA
+173 TKEQAATPKPAVTA
-188 PVVAQS
+188 PAVAQP
-194 QPAAKT
+194 QPVAKAT
-200 IPSNPGTYQVK
+200 PSNPGAYQVK

-225 PVDVLASVNNLSTT
+225 PVDVLASVNNLNTT
-239 SNLRVGQTIT
+239 SSLRVGQTIT

-270 QNEIA
+270 QNDM
-275 RKKQEAEQK
+275 
-284 KQQALLEQQQE
+284 
-295 VAGKKQE
+295 
-302 AEQKKQ
+302 
-308 QALLQQQQEVARKK
+308 ARKK

-337 QEIAQKKLE
+337 QEIAQKKSE

-443 VNSGWVLYW
+443 VNNGWVLYW